1 MAGAE
6 SKQREELEQ
15 WRFPAIIPRSLFY
28 WEIGRLGVTSWKVLG
43 AALIPEI
50 MLDVKR
56 PTHTPPAP
64 TTQKRGHSPTCASVS
79 NEETDKRK
87 TLQLN

>member
-6 SKQREELEQ
+6 SKHREELEQ

-28 WEIGRLGVTSWKVLG
+28 WEIRRLGVTSRKVLG

-50 MLDVKR
+50 MFDVKR
-56 PTHTPPAP
+56 PTHTPPCSS
-64 TTQKRGHSPTCASVS
+64 HSKA
-79 NEETDKRK
+79 
-87 TLQLN
+87 